1 MASAAVGPAITQTAY
16 SSTPLQVDVYNAK
29 PFSIQYNNSI
39 SLLSSPTAFTLL
51 HNAHEGVLVDAPARD
66 FDAEHIAE
74 WITSIIPDKSLKYI
88 YITHGHV
95 DHFGAFPIIQKR
107 HPNAKVVATSGVI
120 KHMKQQLL
128 PETWNFWLS
137 VIPNLTKPSLDGIVS
152 LDSDGHLS
160 LGSPQEL
167 RAVSIGEADTADSTV
182 LWVPSVDLAVAGD
195 VTYGLC
201 HQYLAENPTPEL
213 RAQWRASIGR

>member
-1 MASAAVGPAITQTAY
+1 MAFAAVGPAITQTAY
-16 SSTPLQVDVYNAK
+16 SSPHLQVDVYHAK
-29 PFSIQYNNSI
+29 PFHIQYNNSI

-51 HNAHEGVLVDAPARD
+51 HNAHEAVLVDAPARD
-66 FDAEHIAE
+66 FDAEQVAK

-120 KHMKQQLL
+120 KHMEQQLL

-137 VIPNLTKPSLDGIVS
+137 VIPNLTKPSFRWYYITRFRLTFLSGVS
-152 LDSDGHLS
+152 
-160 LGSPQEL
+160 
-167 RAVSIGEADTADSTV
+167 A
-182 LWVPSVDLAVAGD
+182 
-195 VTYGLC
+195 
-201 HQYLAENPTPEL
+201 
-213 RAQWRASIGR
+213 